1 MPYTQAI
8 VDVAIGALPAAAPA
22 VLRTDDG
29 SGTAG
34 AAGGDDAV
42 PEVDEVVAVLTCD
55 GRLGL
60 LRAVESDLWQET
72 LEVG

>member
-1 MPYTQAI
+1 M
-8 VDVAIGALPAAAPA
+8 DVAIGALRAAAPA
-22 VLRTDDG
+22 LLRINADY
-29 SGTAG
+29 GTAG
-34 AAGGDDAV
+34 AAEGGDDAV
-42 PEVDEVVAVLTCD
+42 PEVDEVVAVLTCG